1 MSSSS
6 PSVETL
12 NADPEARLEFLAEAG
27 VFELRDDTVRTTVSF
42 EDTRS
47 IYADTYGKG
56 QMSEDE
62 FVETVADLFD
72 LPEET
77 ARERI
82 QAGDVDRH
90 DVVTYLSLQ
99 SFLDRSLPVETKAL
113 LAEMAASVGI
123 GSPVPEEMREL
134 TDEDFEEF
142 LESAGDAAVFV
153 WKYPCDPCRHMK
165 GELPEVLEALPE
177 HVAVAGVD
185 GDAVTDFRKAYDVD
199 TAPVVLLFRDG
210 EVEARYK
217 GYTPPEVLVD
227 SIDAVYGDA
236 SS

>member
-1 MSSSS
+1 MSSTE

-12 NADPEARLEFLAEAG
+12 NDDPEARLEFLAEAG
-27 VFELRDDTVRTTVSF
+27 VFELSDDTVRTTVSF

-47 IYADTYGKG
+47 IYADTYGEG
-56 QMSEDE
+56 AMPAED

-82 QAGDVDRH
+82 EAGDVDRH
-90 DVVTYLSLQ
+90 EVVTYLSLQ

-123 GSPVPEEMREL
+123 GSPVPDEMREL
-134 TDEDFEEF
+134 TDDDFREF
-142 LESAGDAAVFV
+142 VESAGDVAVFV

-185 GDAVTDFRKAYDVD
+185 GDAVVDFRKTYDVD
-199 TAPVVLLFRDG
+199 AAPLVLFVADG
-210 EVEARYK
+210 EVEARHE
-217 GYTPPEVLVD
+217 GYTPPAALVD
-227 SIDAVYGDA
+227 SLDAVYGDT